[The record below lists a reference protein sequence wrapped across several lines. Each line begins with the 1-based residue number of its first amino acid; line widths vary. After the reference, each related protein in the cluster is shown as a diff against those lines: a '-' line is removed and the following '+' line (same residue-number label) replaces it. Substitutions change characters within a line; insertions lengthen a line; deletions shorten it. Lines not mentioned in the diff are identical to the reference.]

1 MALCYFDFV
10 QEMAKQFMTL
20 IDYDGKLTLMDAILQ
35 LKAFGFKI
43 WFTTNVLGV
52 VDWIGDELLYSNIK
66 FSMPQLRSIIHRM
79 IASTRQHVVS
89 TLMLL
94 QVDSEGA
101 VVEDITPLSTI
112 DWGKLVDNAAEQQV
126 RWSFMED
133 TRNHYATSVA
143 DPKRWLGQRIIEQKE
158 LRRSFVDVE
167 ATRAA
172 LAA

>member
-1 MALCYFDFV
+1 
-10 QEMAKQFMTL
+10 
-20 IDYDGKLTLMDAILQ
+20 
-35 LKAFGFKI
+35 
-43 WFTTNVLGV
+43 
-52 VDWIGDELLYSNIK
+52 
-66 FSMPQLRSIIHRM
+66 M

-101 VVEDITPLSTI
+101 VVEDITPLPTI